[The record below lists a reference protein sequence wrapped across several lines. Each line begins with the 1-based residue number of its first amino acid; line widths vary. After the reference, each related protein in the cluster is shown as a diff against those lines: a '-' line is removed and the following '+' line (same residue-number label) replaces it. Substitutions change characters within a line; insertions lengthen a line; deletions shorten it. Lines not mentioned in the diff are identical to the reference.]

1 MIIPVKVARDV
12 MPGDRLYDLILESM
26 ISQGVKLTD
35 GDIVM
40 IAQKIVSKAEGQIIP
55 LNSLAPSEYALRLAR
70 ASGKDPRVTE
80 LILRQSKSIV
90 KISNGV
96 IIAETKHG
104 FVCANAGIDQSNI
117 TNSDENALLLP
128 DNPDASAKQILD
140 KLKEKT
146 HRDVAV
152 IVTDSFGRPFRN
164 GQANVAIGIAGLNP
178 LKSYIGE
185 KDMYGK
191 TLRVTEI
198 AVADELASSAEL
210 VMGKSTCVPVAIIRG
225 YNYEKSENA
234 SADELIRV
242 KEKDLFR

>member
-55 LNSLAPSEYALRLAR
+55 LNSLAPSEHALRLAR